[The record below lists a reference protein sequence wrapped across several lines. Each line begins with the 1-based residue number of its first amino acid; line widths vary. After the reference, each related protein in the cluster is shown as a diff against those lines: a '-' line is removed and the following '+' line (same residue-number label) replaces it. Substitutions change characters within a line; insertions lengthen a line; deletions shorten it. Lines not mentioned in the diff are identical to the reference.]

1 MSMEVGVNFQEW
13 KQHTRVADSPI
24 FENSHAWVNREGLL
38 SKCNK
43 ALGTE
48 KLLVN
53 IGMTLQENK
62 YSDLGTTH

>member
-1 MSMEVGVNFQEW
+1 MSMEVGIRFQEW
-13 KQHTRVADSPI
+13 KPHTRAADSPI
-24 FENSHAWVNREGLL
+24 FENSHAGVNRERLL

-53 IGMTLQENK
+53 IGMALQENK
-62 YSDLGTTH
+62 YSD